1 MENRS
6 KAILGMEDSAFARS
20 LFKSMGYTDSEL
32 KEGKPLI
39 GIANTWNTLV
49 PGHYNLDKV
58 AEYVKNGIYAAGGT
72 AVEFGTIAAC
82 DGVAQGH
89 EGMHYILPSREIIC
103 DSVEIMAQA
112 HRLDGLVLLASCDKI
127 VPAMLMAAARLD
139 IPCIV
144 CVGGPMLG
152 GIEFDGRKSDLT
164 SISEA
169 LGMLK
174 AGKITECEYNSLEN
188 TACPGCGSCSFLGTA
203 NTMCCVSEALGMTL
217 PGGALIPAAYAGRL
231 RHSFESGR
239 AIVELCKKG
248 ITARQILTKEA
259 IRNAIKV
266 TMAICGS
273 TNAVL
278 HLPAIANE
286 AELDMNV
293 LEEFEALTKT
303 TPQIAKV
310 NPAAKP
316 EMEAFYRAG
325 GIPRVMQHLGG
336 LLDTSVM
343 TVSGKTLAENLAG
356 YVYEYPE
363 DPTIIK
369 TVEEPFSKTGGVA
382 VLHGNLCPR
391 TAVSK
396 PGAIDPSMHHF
407 VGKAKCYN
415 SEEEAEEAILGGK
428 IQAGDVVVIRY
439 EGPKGGPG
447 MREMFKAMKYMYGV
461 GLSKSAALITD
472 GRFSGTNNGCF
483 VGHISPEAAE
493 GGPLAIVHDGDEIL
507 IPEPFYPNYN
517 TMARTC
523 GAVIHPVSTS
533 PEEGYFYADRRRIEA
548 EITPRTRAILV
559 TNPGN
564 PTGTVLTHEEMEML
578 VDVARQHD
586 LFLIGDEAYR
596 EFVYAG
602 EPLQSFGEFTHAAEN
617 VILID
622 TVSKRFSA
630 CGARIG
636 CLISRNRELMAHAMK
651 YAQCRLAV
659 PTLDQLASAALYQVG
674 PEYFAATRE
683 EYKRRRDTVV
693 RKLQQIPGV
702 VCECP
707 KGAFY
712 LMAALPVDD
721 ADTFQQWLLEEF
733 EDHGDTVMFAPGEPF
748 YGTPGKG
755 KNEIRIAY
763 VLKQQDLERAMDLLA
778 LGIRAYQ
785 QR

>member
-1 MENRS
+1 MELRS
-6 KAILGMEDSAFARS
+6 KKILGEEDSAFARS

-32 KEGKPLI
+32 REGKPLI
-39 GIANTWNTLV
+39 GVANTWTNLV
-49 PGHYNLDKV
+49 PGHFNLDKV

-103 DSVEIMAQA
+103 NSVEIMAQA

-127 VPAMLMAAARLD
+127 VPGMLMAAARLD
-139 IPCIV
+139 IPCII

-169 LGMLK
+169 LGMLS
-174 AGKITECEYNSLEN
+174 AGKIQACEYAALEN

-203 NTMCCVSEALGMTL
+203 NSMCCVAEALGMTL
-217 PGGALIPAAYAGRL
+217 PGGALIPAAYAARL
-231 RHSFESGR
+231 RQSFESGR

-248 ITARQILTKEA
+248 ITARQIMTKEA
-259 IRNAIKV
+259 LRNAIKV

-278 HLPAIANE
+278 HLSAIALE
-286 AELDMNV
+286 AGLDMNV
-293 LEEFEALTKT
+293 VEEFEALNKT

-316 EMEAFYRAG
+316 DMEAFYRAG
-325 GIPRVMQHLGG
+325 GIPRVEQRLGK
-336 LLDTSVM
+336 LLDTSVL
-343 TVSGKTLAENLAG
+343 TVTGKTMQENLDA

-363 DPTIIK
+363 DPSIIK

-391 TAVSK
+391 TAVTK
-396 PGAIDPSMHHF
+396 PGAIDPAMHHF

-461 GLSKSAALITD
+461 GLGKTAALITD

-493 GGPLAIVHDGDEIL
+493 GGPLAIVEDGDEIL
-507 IPEPFYPNYN
+507 IDVDEGKLELHVSEEEIARRFANWKMPEKHIPN
-517 TMARTC
+517 
-523 GAVIHPVSTS
+523 
-533 PEEGYFYADRRRIEA
+533 GYLRLYAK
-548 EITPRTRAILV
+548 
-559 TNPGN
+559 
-564 PTGTVLTHEEMEML
+564 
-578 VDVARQHD
+578 VA
-586 LFLIGDEAYR
+586 
-596 EFVYAG
+596 
-602 EPLQSFGEFTHAAEN
+602 S
-617 VILID
+617 
-622 TVSKRFSA
+622 SA
-630 CGARIG
+630 
-636 CLISRNRELMAHAMK
+636 
-651 YAQCRLAV
+651 
-659 PTLDQLASAALYQVG
+659 D
-674 PEYFAATRE
+674 
-683 EYKRRRDTVV
+683 
-693 RKLQQIPGV
+693 
-702 VCECP
+702 
-707 KGAFY
+707 KGAII
-712 LMAALPVDD
+712 
-721 ADTFQQWLLEEF
+721 EC
-733 EDHGDTVMFAPGEPF
+733 
-748 YGTPGKG
+748 
-755 KNEIRIAY
+755 
-763 VLKQQDLERAMDLLA
+763 
-778 LGIRAYQ
+778 
-785 QR
+785 

>member
-325 GIPRVMQHLGG
+325 GIPRVMQHLGD

-343 TVSGKTLAENLAG
+343 TVSGKTLAENLDD

-428 IQAGDVVVIRY
+428 IEAGDVVVIRY

-447 MREMFKAMKYMYGV
+447 MREMLNPTSAIV
-461 GLSKSAALITD
+461 GMGLGESVALITD
-472 GRFSGTNNGCF
+472 GRFSGASRGASI
-483 VGHISPEAAE
+483 GHVSPEAAS
-493 GGPLAIVHDGDEIL
+493 GGPIGLVKEGDSIAIDIPNASITLQVSEEELAARKAAYVQPAPNITTGWLGRYARMVTSADE
-507 IPEPFYPNYN
+507 
-517 TMARTC
+517 
-523 GAVIHPVSTS
+523 GAVL
-533 PEEGYFYADRRRIEA
+533 R
-548 EITPRTRAILV
+548 
-559 TNPGN
+559 
-564 PTGTVLTHEEMEML
+564 
-578 VDVARQHD
+578 
-586 LFLIGDEAYR
+586 
-596 EFVYAG
+596 
-602 EPLQSFGEFTHAAEN
+602 
-617 VILID
+617 
-622 TVSKRFSA
+622 
-630 CGARIG
+630 
-636 CLISRNRELMAHAMK
+636 
-651 YAQCRLAV
+651 
-659 PTLDQLASAALYQVG
+659 
-674 PEYFAATRE
+674 
-683 EYKRRRDTVV
+683 
-693 RKLQQIPGV
+693 
-702 VCECP
+702 
-707 KGAFY
+707 
-712 LMAALPVDD
+712 
-721 ADTFQQWLLEEF
+721 
-733 EDHGDTVMFAPGEPF
+733 
-748 YGTPGKG
+748 
-755 KNEIRIAY
+755 
-763 VLKQQDLERAMDLLA
+763 
-778 LGIRAYQ
+778 
-785 QR
+785 